1 VGKIEQV
8 CSSPQ
13 HTLGKPVQGSIRL
26 VAGLGVEGDAH
37 FGVTVKH
44 RSRVRRDPSQPNLRQ
59 VHLIAAELHDELAA
73 KGIPVGPGAMGENIT
88 TRGIDLLNLPVDTL
102 LHIGPDA
109 EVMVTGLRNPC
120 VQLDSIHRGLMAA
133 TLARG
138 NDGELVR
145 KAGVMGVVVRG
156 GVARAGDPIVA
167 QLPPPPHRRLDR
179 V

>member
-1 VGKIEQV
+1 
-8 CSSPQ
+8 
-13 HTLGKPVQGSIRL
+13 
-26 VAGLGVEGDAH
+26 
-37 FGVTVKH
+37 
-44 RSRVRRDPSQPNLRQ
+44 

-88 TRGIDLLNLPVDTL
+88 TRGIDLLNLPFDTL

-120 VQLDSIHRGLMAA
+120 AQLDSIHRGLMAA

-156 GVARAGDPIVA
+156 GVVRAGDPIVA
-167 QLPPPPHRRLDR
+167 QLPPSPHRRLDR